1 MNYKGYEIM
10 KRVLTFFLSL
20 FFSVNVYAYA
30 DTKIS
35 DRQKNQKTVEYGVII
50 EPEESQIMY
59 GGKVIESDTFTYKGI
74 KYVPIRSIVNLIG
87 KDISYDSTNGNI
99 NIIDSEGGENVNAFK
114 IDITDNNAKFAYN
127 KVYYNGT
134 ALENVSNEYSR
145 EAEKNRKIDTTIF
158 NVGGY
163 SYISLKYLTES
174 LGLIREYD
182 DNKIIITE
190 PTDRLRY
197 IQGAKAG
204 YKEYCK
210 EYTGDEIDADIIKE
224 ALQRQWSH
232 YSEPAVIEQKYT
244 IIYYEGKPAVQ
255 VDTSILNYDAYLI
268 SNVYEIC
275 G

>member
-1 MNYKGYEIM
+1 M
-10 KRVLTFFLSL
+10 KKLKTAAICAAITLMIPF
-20 FFSVNVYAYA
+20 NVYA
-30 DTKIS
+30 DIKTDDS
-35 DRQKNQKTVEYGVII
+35 RENQKTAYGVII
-50 EPEESQIMY
+50 EPEESQILY
-59 GGKVIESDTFTYKGI
+59 NDKIIESDVFTYNGT
-74 KYVPIRSIVNLIG
+74 KYVSVRSIVNLIG
-87 KDISYDSTNGNI
+87 KDISYDSANGNI
-99 NIIDSEGGENVNAFK
+99 NIIDRENTENTDSFK
-114 IDITDNNAKFAYN
+114 TDITDNNAKFADN
-127 KVYYNGT
+127 KVYYNGVH
-134 ALENVSNEYSR
+134 LENVSNEYSR

-174 LGLIREYD
+174 LGLTREYD
-182 DNKIIITE
+182 DNKIIISE

-197 IQGAKAG
+197 IPGAKAG

-224 ALQRQWSH
+224 AVQRQWSH

-244 IIYYEGKPAVQ
+244 VIYYEGKPAVQ
-255 VDTSILNYDAYLI
+255 VDTSILNYDSYLI

>member
-1 MNYKGYEIM
+1 MKKVFIIM
-10 KRVLTFFLSL
+10 CSL
-20 FFSVNVYAYA
+20 AFSVNAYA
-30 DTKIS
+30 GVSIKPATDS
-35 DRQKNQKTVEYGVII
+35 PKNQETAEYGVII
-50 EPEESQIMY
+50 EPEESQIIY
-59 GGKVIESDTFTYKGI
+59 DGRVIESDTFTYKGV
-74 KYVPIRSIVNLIG
+74 KYVPIRSVVNLIG
-87 KDISYDSTNGNI
+87 KDISYDSANGNI
-99 NIIDSEGGENVNAFK
+99 NIIDSDNMEKTVSFK
-114 IDITDNNAKFAYN
+114 TDIANNNAKFADN
-127 KVYYNGT
+127 KVYYNGVS
-134 ALENVSNEYSR
+134 LENVSNEYSS
-145 EAEKNRKIDTTIF
+145 EAEKYRKIDTAIF
-158 NVGGY
+158 NVDGY

-190 PTDRLRY
+190 PTNRLRY

-210 EYTGDEIDADIIKE
+210 EYTGDEIDTSIIKE

-244 IIYYEGKPAVQ
+244 VIYYEGKPAVQ
-255 VDTSILNYDAYLI
+255 VDTSILNYDSYLI